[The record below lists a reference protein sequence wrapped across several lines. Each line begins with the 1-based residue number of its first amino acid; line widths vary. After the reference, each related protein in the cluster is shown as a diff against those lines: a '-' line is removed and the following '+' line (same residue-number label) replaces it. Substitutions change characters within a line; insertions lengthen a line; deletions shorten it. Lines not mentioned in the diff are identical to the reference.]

1 MTDSLLYD
9 IFKVEMLCKKTS
21 KNQITL
27 PKKIVER
34 FKDVEYFEVEAKE
47 DKIILKPVKI
57 EPVKTSLAKIREK
70 MASLGISEEDI
81 EKAICWARK
90 NRWD

>member
-1 MTDSLLYD
+1 
-9 IFKVEMLCKKTS
+9 MLCKKTS

-34 FKDVEYFEVEAKE
+34 FKDVEYFEVEAQE

-57 EPVKTSLAKIREK
+57 EPIKNISLVKIREK
-70 MASLGISEEDI
+70 MTSLGITEEDI
-81 EKAICWARK
+81 EKAIFWARSK
-90 NRWD
+90 